1 MKKLIAIC
9 LVSIFA
15 FALPMSA
22 MATDLAAAQ
31 VEKGMDDEKSEAK
44 DSDAD
49 TKDASA
55 QDGDGAEKPTADK
68 ADKEEGK

>member
-9 LVSIFA
+9 IVSIFA

-31 VEKGMDDEKSEAK
+31 VEKGMEEGKSEAK
-44 DSDAD
+44 GADAD

-55 QDGDGAEKPTADK
+55 KDGEEAEKSADDK
-68 ADKEEGK
+68 ADQEEGK